1 MVPRVVIK
9 LRGFDPNRGVP
20 PRDPDDSMYGGENGG
35 NRSDNDN
42 NEEPVPGAGM
52 PVMTG
57 IPVITGTPV
66 IPYMPVIPE
75 FSVSLA
81 HSVNRN
87 KR

>member
-1 MVPRVVIK
+1 MCRFEAGTISLVYYRWNEGSPS
-9 LRGFDPNRGVP
+9 
-20 PRDPDDSMYGGENGG
+20 DDVNAAVGSYII
-35 NRSDNDN
+35 
-42 NEEPVPGAGM
+42 EPVPGAGM